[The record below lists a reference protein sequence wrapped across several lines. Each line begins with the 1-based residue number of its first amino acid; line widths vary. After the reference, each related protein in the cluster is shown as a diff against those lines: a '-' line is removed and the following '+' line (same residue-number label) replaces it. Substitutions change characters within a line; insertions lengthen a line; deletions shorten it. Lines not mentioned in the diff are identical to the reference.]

1 MLKRIIILFSFL
13 ALIPVSSYSQTLVA
27 TYPFPAATVYNGFWG
42 ITQIN
47 DTLWIGSSSGGKL
60 YKITKTGTILDSLT
74 TPFTFN
80 QGLAWDGSG
89 FWIARNASG
98 TASRLI
104 KINTSGVPV
113 DTISF
118 ASIGGSSTVGIGG
131 IALDGSS
138 LWMAVY
144 FPDYTSYPY
153 SYAYKID
160 ISSGNIIDTIPLR
173 GKQIQGIAVK
183 GDTIFYVNDNF
194 QSEPERIYA
203 YRDAVGDTLFS
214 FAAPDPDNDCDP
226 RGLYWDGQNLWLMA
240 YRPGSSTGQFRN
252 LYKYAITGQ
261 GSPLITTNPASM
273 NFGNVIIGTTGN
285 QNLTINN
292 VGTGKLII
300 NSFTMTNP
308 RFSITPNIVPD
319 TIQPSQSKNYT
330 VGFTPNAYD
339 TTSGELRIGS
349 NDLGSPIKTVT
360 LRGKGVQSG
369 PFLALS
375 TTSFNYNNRRVNS
388 LCGFTFNITNQG
400 SAPLI
405 INSVSFGSQR
415 FSFDNLNI
423 TFPIS
428 IDTQRTRTFRIW
440 FNPNSASTFND
451 SAVFTTNAV
460 NGSSAK
466 ILLTGTGQNITP
478 VLGSIMWESNIPD
491 NPNTSSDDFQP
502 KSLKQIGDVNGDGV
516 NDIICATENY
526 WTICYNGN
534 ASVTADT
541 LWKFNSHFG
550 TNNTGSVDWEDAMQ
564 IMNDLDGDGIQ
575 EVVIGCG
582 GGNEEVYVLS
592 GKTGRVI
599 WEYAGPNTNYDGDIM
614 GIRIERDFNGDG
626 KNDVLI
632 SASGEG
638 STNPGR
644 HSAICLNA
652 VNGQVLFTNIQ
663 NSEFTYDV
671 VATSTGGAI
680 AYSSNGGPYGVT
692 GFNGAGSTIWNYPIP
707 GTLNAVWSLKQIP
720 DINNDGN
727 TDIVGL
733 NGFSGNI
740 FALSGS
746 SGTSL
751 WSNSLGSSNNGTVEL
766 LDDKDKNGFP
776 DVTFSGLQTAFRID
790 VKTNTILWT
799 KGLFSSYIRDAG
811 TLGDITGDT
820 IGEVLFSTQQ
830 PGKVFVLNGTD
841 GEILFEYLFGNSI
854 NERADRVAMVSSV
867 DGNQSNEFIAVSRDG
882 RVKFFSGG
890 PNGVIGISGNNT
902 AIPKSFALYQNYPNP
917 FNPGTQIKFD
927 IPKVSHV
934 KLTVFDILGREVTVL
949 INGEMKPG
957 VYNADW
963 NASSFASGVYFY
975 EIKTNDYRN
984 VKKMILIK

>member
-1 MLKRIIILFSFL
+1 MIKRIILVFSFI
-13 ALIPVSSYSQTLVA
+13 ALLTSISYTQALVG
-27 TYPFPAATVYNGFWG
+27 TYPFAPTSAYNGFWG

-60 YKITKTGTILDSLT
+60 YKVTKTGAVVDSLT

-80 QGLAWDGSG
+80 QGLAWDGTG

-98 TASRLI
+98 TTSRII

-118 ASIGGSSTVGIGG
+118 ANIGGSSTVGIGG
-131 IALDGSS
+131 IAIDGSS
-138 LWMAVY
+138 IWMAVY
-144 FPDYTSYPY
+144 FPDYTTYPF
-153 SYAYKID
+153 SYAYKVD
-160 ISSGNIIDTIPLR
+160 IASGNIIDTIPLR

-194 QSEPERIYA
+194 QTEPERIYA

-240 YRPGSSTGQFRN
+240 YRPGTTTGQFRN

-261 GSPLITTNPASM
+261 GSPLITTNPTSI
-273 NFGNVIIGTTGN
+273 NFGNVIIGSTSN

-308 RFSITPNIVPD
+308 RFSITPNTVPD
-319 TIQPSQSKNYT
+319 TIQPSSSKNYT
-330 VGFTPNAYD
+330 VGFTPNVFD
-339 TTSGELRIGS
+339 TTSGELRIAS
-349 NDLGSPIKTVT
+349 NDLGSPIKVVT

-369 PFLALS
+369 PFVALS
-375 TTSFNYNNRRVNS
+375 SSSFNYNNRRVNS

-400 SAPLI
+400 SQPLI

-415 FSFDNLNI
+415 FRFDNTNI
-423 TFPIS
+423 TFPVT
-428 IDTQRTRTFRIW
+428 IDTQKTRTFRIW
-440 FNPNSASTFND
+440 FNPNAAATFND

-460 NGSSAK
+460 NNGSAK

-478 VLGSIMWESNIPD
+478 VLGAIMWETNIPD

-516 NDIICATENY
+516 NDVICATENY

-541 LWKFNSHFG
+541 LWKFNSNFG

-564 IMNDLDGDGIQ
+564 IMSDVDGDGIQ
-575 EVVIGCG
+575 DVAVGCG

-599 WEYAGPNTNYDGDIM
+599 WEYAGPNTNYDGDIN
-614 GIRIERDFNGDG
+614 GIRVDRDFNGDG
-626 KNDVLI
+626 KNDVLL
-632 SASGEG
+632 AVSGEG
-638 STNPGR
+638 ATNPGR

-652 VNGQVLFTNIQ
+652 VNGQEIFTNIL
-663 NSEFTYDV
+663 NAEFSYDV
-671 VATSTGGAI
+671 ASTTFGGAI
-680 AYSSNGGPYGVT
+680 GYHSNGGPYGVR
-692 GFNGAGSTIWNYPIP
+692 GFNSTGVTSWNYPIS
-707 GTLNAVWSLKQIP
+707 GTLNAVWSLRQIP

-727 TDIVGL
+727 TDVVGL
-733 NGFSGNI
+733 YGFSGSV

-746 SGTSL
+746 TGAQL
-751 WSNSLGSSNNGTVEL
+751 WSLGFGTSNNGTVEL
-766 LDDKDKNGFP
+766 LDDKDRNGFP
-776 DVTFSGLQTAFRID
+776 DITFSGTQTAFRVD
-790 VKTNTILWT
+790 PKTNSTLWQ
-799 KGLFSSYIRDAG
+799 KSFSASYIRDAG
-811 TLGDITGDT
+811 LLGDITGDT
-820 IGEVLFSTQQ
+820 IGEVLYSTQQ

-841 GEILFEYLFGNSI
+841 GEILFEYTFGTSI

-890 PNGVIGISGNNT
+890 PNGVIGISGNNNSV
-902 AIPKSFALYQNYPNP
+902 PKSFALYQNYPNP
-917 FNPGTQIKFD
+917 FNPVTQIKFD
-927 IPKVSHV
+927 VPRVSNV
-934 KLTVFDILGREVTVL
+934 KLVIFDVLGREVAVL
-949 INGEMKPG
+949 VNGEMKPG

-975 EIKTNDYRN
+975 EIKAGDYRD
-984 VKKMILIK
+984 VKKMILVK